1 MGNQSSVKKINYEDV
16 TYIIKQRNFL
26 LINTLHVNN
35 QQCLIKNTINIADE
49 VGIINDN
56 MNNLS
61 INIVIYGDNC
71 NCENI
76 YKKYSQLLGL
86 GFHNA
91 YVYTGGLFEWL
102 CLQDIYGNDLFP
114 TTSRELDILKYK
126 PKSLLMTLAV
136 SI

>member
-26 LINTLHVNN
+26 LINTLQENN
-35 QQCLIKNTINIADE
+35 QQCLIQNTIKVSDE
-49 VGIINDN
+49 VRIINDN
-56 MNNLS
+56 MNDLS

-71 NCENI
+71 NCDNI

-86 GFHNA
+86 GFHNV

-102 CLQDIYGNDLFP
+102 CLQDIYGDDLFP
-114 TTSRELDILKYK
+114 TTSRELDILKYN
-126 PKSLLMTLAV
+126 PKSLLMALTDR
-136 SI
+136 